1 MSVTFVSLDF
11 MLVFYVLLVCLIS
24 SCLKCKVYV
33 DICNFFLYNV
43 ADAEYSSKIANL
55 AIDRQRNRIL
65 TTKAT
70 REALRLADEGE
81 RLEPFVYLSL
91 LNYYL
96 LLVKS
101 Y

>member
-24 SCLKCKVYV
+24 SCKVYV
-33 DICNFFLYNV
+33 DICNVFLYYV

-96 LLVKS
+96 L
-101 Y
+101 

>member
-24 SCLKCKVYV
+24 SCLKGKVYV
-33 DICNFFLYNV
+33 DICNFLYNV
-43 ADAEYSSKIANL
+43 ADAEYSSKVANL

-70 REALRLADEGE
+70 REALKLADEGE